1 VMAETGQILRLM
13 PEEPKPD
20 LPASPHGEGMIVRLR
35 DLDRLR
41 ELIEP
46 YVTDS
51 SADYRYDALPHM
63 PAAERAEAEEII
75 ARIGMLDPTLAALQE
90 KLLGLLGEIEVFYR
104 EVLDRERA
112 RGARADPEE
121 LRQAQDILA
130 ALERYRSQV
139 TGLKPG
145 DVD

>member
-1 VMAETGQILRLM
+1 M

-20 LPASPHGEGMIVRLR
+20 LPASPRGKGMIVRLR

-51 SADYRYDALPHM
+51 SADYRYDALPRM

-75 ARIGMLDPTLAALQE
+75 ARIGTLDPTLAALQE
-90 KLLGLLGEIEVFYR
+90 KLLGLLGEMEVFYR
-104 EVLDRERA
+104 EVLDRDRT
-112 RGARADPEE
+112 RGAQADPEE

>member
-1 VMAETGQILRLM
+1 M
-13 PEEPKPD
+13 PEEPAPD
-20 LPASPHGEGMIVRLR
+20 LPASPHGEEMIARLR

-41 ELIEP
+41 ELTEP

-51 SADYRYDALPHM
+51 GADYRYDALPRM
-63 PAAERAEAEEII
+63 PAAERAEAEEIT
-75 ARIGMLDPTLAALQE
+75 ARIGPLDPTLAALQE
-90 KLLGLLGEIEVFYR
+90 KLLGLLAEIEVFYR
-104 EVLDRERA
+104 GVLDRGQA
-112 RGARADPEE
+112 RGARAGQEE